1 MRSVLNCAAI
11 FQSIKFIRI
20 MNLNFHRI
28 LGLALISLLTA
39 CGGGGGGSSSTFT
52 VTRSWEGTTYSC
64 PSKASYDVCTAGD
77 CSQCTCTVGCSANAA
92 KARLKV
98 TLTPATLAV
107 DQPGTLTLALGN
119 SAAVN
124 QTVSFTLNY
133 PAGGVGY
140 SAVSFSAPC
149 TTPTLN
155 VGGQSFVA
163 TVVVPANTTACTFEV
178 QKRFTAAASPVQFTL
193 TGLDKVELEGSLP
206 SVTVVP

>member
-1 MRSVLNCAAI
+1 M
-11 FQSIKFIRI
+11 
-20 MNLNFHRI
+20 
-28 LGLALISLLTA
+28 TA
-39 CGGGGGGSSSTFT
+39 CGGGGGDSSNFT
-52 VTRSWEGTTYSC
+52 VTRNWEGTTYSC
-64 PSKASYDVCTAGD
+64 PSQSTYDVCRAGD

-92 KARLKV
+92 KAKLKI

-140 SAVSFSAPC
+140 SAFSFSAPC
-149 TTPTLN
+149 TTPALS
-155 VGGQSFVA
+155 VGGQSLIA
-163 TVVVPANTTACTFEV
+163 TVVVPANTTACTFEA
-178 QKRFTAAASPVQFTL
+178 QKRFAAAASPVQFTL

-206 SVTVVP
+206 NVTVTP